1 MSSLYDFQKTAV
13 SQLMSGKHIIIS
25 GVGSGKTA
33 MALTWVAQKCRE
45 TGKDKVVVITTA
57 SKSKTGDFEQ
67 EARVWCPSL
76 LTSLSSFSVL
86 SWHKLRAWVDA
97 NWRSLDEYVYVF
109 DECLTADTKVKTSD
123 GEKEIADLK
132 VGDKVLSYNHA
143 KNTLEYKK
151 ITRLIKREA
160 PQRMYRLLLRNG
172 TAIISTGN
180 HPHWTQDGYKEVKD
194 IKKGDLLYATEVH
207 KLQDKEVREG
217 KEVRVVREGNS
228 SGGMDGVSSEKL
240 IGREEVLLRQRRMR
254 QNVPEEKVER
264 VEKDEQP
271 YEQPS
276 VQAESNGYKEEK
288 RMATNM
294 DREPRLKGWQWKV
307 YQAAKNLMEET
318 ERGEQRVGN
327 GTTSVSR
334 GVGTLVPQELQIR
347 HRQFLPQNRNRMR
360 WRQPQFGKDKSERQ
374 EEGEEIRGV
383 GVESIEVLKLGDI
396 KRLGLYRDADNVY
409 CIDVE
414 DNHNFFANGVLTHNC
429 QRAKAG
435 VSSGMGRAFLRI
447 TKQTEDWA
455 GFTGT
460 PGDTW
465 LSFYPYMQACN
476 LVRNKTGFMSMYA
489 TVQTYKGYPEI
500 IGWRH
505 EDELQKMWASISY
518 APDTDK
524 VMSELPEQTHKVF
537 TFKKPSKYNKTLK
550 TRYTEDGTFLDT
562 PGALCAELRRQ
573 CFTKDKQEWVKDF
586 VDGLE
591 SGCVFFYN
599 FIKTGDM
606 LEEIMRKTLPK
617 DAKIWRIDGKHH
629 DIPTA
634 ETIGPK
640 DMVLCQWQSGSE
652 ALNLQFL
659 HYWVAVELCYSY
671 STANQARGR
680 IRRLGQKHPQWYG
693 YLLTE
698 DTIEQDILKCL
709 KQKGEFS
716 EANWCVS
723 KKLIKEA
730 K

>member
-1 MSSLYDFQKTAV
+1 MAELYDFQSTSVK
-13 SQLMSGKHIIIS
+13 QLLDGKHIVVA
-25 GVGSGKTA
+25 GCGAGKTA
-33 MALTWVAQKCRE
+33 MALVWAEQKCMT
-45 TGKDKVVVITTA
+45 TGKDKVVVVTTA
-57 SKSKTGDFEQ
+57 SKSRTGDFEQ
-67 EARVWCPSL
+67 EAGEWCPSL
-76 LTSLSSFSVL
+76 LQSLSSFSVL
-86 SWHKLRAWVDA
+86 SWHKLRAWVES
-97 NWRSLDEYVYVF
+97 NWNSLGEYVYVF
-109 DECLTADTKVKTSD
+109 DE
-123 GEKEIADLK
+123 I
-132 VGDKVLSYNHA
+132 
-143 KNTLEYKK
+143 
-151 ITRLIKREA
+151 
-160 PQRMYRLLLRNG
+160 
-172 TAIISTGN
+172 
-180 HPHWTQDGYKEVKD
+180 
-194 IKKGDLLYATEVH
+194 
-207 KLQDKEVREG
+207 
-217 KEVRVVREGNS
+217 
-228 SGGMDGVSSEKL
+228 
-240 IGREEVLLRQRRMR
+240 
-254 QNVPEEKVER
+254 
-264 VEKDEQP
+264 
-271 YEQPS
+271 
-276 VQAESNGYKEEK
+276 
-288 RMATNM
+288 
-294 DREPRLKGWQWKV
+294 
-307 YQAAKNLMEET
+307 
-318 ERGEQRVGN
+318 
-327 GTTSVSR
+327 
-334 GVGTLVPQELQIR
+334 
-347 HRQFLPQNRNRMR
+347 
-360 WRQPQFGKDKSERQ
+360 
-374 EEGEEIRGV
+374 
-383 GVESIEVLKLGDI
+383 
-396 KRLGLYRDADNVY
+396 
-409 CIDVE
+409 
-414 DNHNFFANGVLTHNC
+414 

-489 TVQTYKGYPEI
+489 TVQTYKGFPEI
-500 IGWRH
+500 VGWRH

-537 TFKKPSKYNKTLK
+537 TFKKPSKYDKTLK

-586 VDGLE
+586 VEGLE

-606 LEEIMRKTLPK
+606 LEETMRKVMPK
-617 DAKIWRIDGKHH
+617 DAKIWRIDGSHH
-629 DIPTA
+629 DIPNA
-634 ETIGPK
+634 DTIGPK

-716 EANWCVS
+716 EANWCIS